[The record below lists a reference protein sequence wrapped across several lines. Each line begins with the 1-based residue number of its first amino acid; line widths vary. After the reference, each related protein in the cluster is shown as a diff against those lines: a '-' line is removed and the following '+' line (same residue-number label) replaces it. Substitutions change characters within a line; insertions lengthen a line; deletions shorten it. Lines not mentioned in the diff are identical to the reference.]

1 MMSNPE
7 RQFRDVLGLFP
18 TGVAIVT
25 TKTPDGSPL
34 GATVSSF
41 NSVSLDPPLI
51 LFSIA
56 KKAHALPIWEAAE
69 YYAVNVL
76 REDQSELS
84 TRFAR
89 ALSDKWSGITPVDKG
104 ENILLPEA
112 LAWFECSRHA
122 CHDGGDHIILVGRVT
137 AFAAA
142 GDSNPRPLVF
152 YKGRYRNL
160 DSHHDIETPR
170 GLDHL
175 VHGW

>member
-1 MMSNPE
+1 MSDSE

-25 TKTPDGSPL
+25 TIAPDGSPL

-41 NSVSLDPPLI
+41 NSVSLAPPLI

-56 KKAHALPIWEAAE
+56 KKAHALSIWEEAE
-69 YYAVNVL
+69 HYAVNLL

-89 ALSDKWSGITPVDKG
+89 ALSDKWSGIAPVNKG
-104 ENILLPEA
+104 DNILLPEA
-112 LAWFECSRHA
+112 LAWFECSRYA

-152 YKGRYRNL
+152 YKGSYRKL
-160 DSHHDIETPR
+160 DGHQEIQTPR
-170 GLDHL
+170 GLDYL